1 MKRLIKFRG
10 KTADGKIIYGDLNH
24 LELRS
29 YSGML
34 NLPSSVQSFIAING
48 EAVEDYAQF
57 VGYDKNGKEV
67 YEGDI
72 LLDEHNNEHIAEIY
86 DRPNFITKLTL
97 KEQPS

>member
-24 LELRS
+24 LELRN

-57 VGYDKNGKEV
+57 VGYDKNGKEI
-67 YEGDI
+67 YEGDTLI
-72 LLDEHNNEHIAEIY
+72 DELEQEYIARIY
-86 DRPNFITKLTL
+86 DPPQCITVLAL
-97 KEQPS
+97 KE

>member
-10 KTADGKIIYGDLNH
+10 KTADGRIIYGDLNH
-24 LELRS
+24 LERRN

-67 YEGDI
+67 YEGDRLI
-72 LLDEHNNEHIAEIY
+72 DRNGRRIKASL
-86 DRPNFITKLTL
+86 RPNFTGIAVF
-97 KEQPS
+97 EE